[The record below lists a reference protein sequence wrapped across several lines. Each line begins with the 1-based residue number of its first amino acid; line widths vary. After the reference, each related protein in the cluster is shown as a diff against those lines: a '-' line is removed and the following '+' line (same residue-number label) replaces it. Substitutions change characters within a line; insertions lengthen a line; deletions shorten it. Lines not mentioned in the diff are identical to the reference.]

1 MRAFIAILLAM
12 FLAAPTAAPTSAES
26 LTVTNVRELAGTWE
40 GYPRDNSGT
49 STTPTTWTI
58 REDGTYT
65 SAWTINTQGKIQ
77 LVNGK
82 LIYESGLTNGT
93 LALEQR
99 GGRQLLLLT
108 GKSKSDNQTITIE
121 FVRK

>member
-1 MRAFIAILLAM
+1 MRKLVAIVFMMLLVA
-12 FLAAPTAAPTSAES
+12 LTTAPALAES
-26 LTVTNVRELAGTWE
+26 LTVSNVRELAGTWE

-65 SAWTINTQGKIQ
+65 SVWTINTQGKIQ

-82 LIYESGLTNGT
+82 VIYESGLTSGT

-99 GGRQLLLLT
+99 GGKQLLLLT
-108 GKSKSDNQTITIE
+108 GKSKTNNQTITIE